1 MRDLK
6 INLTGRMRRQTTR
19 ETIEDIAAHI
29 NRRSIKDLKEFGGGN
44 RRIRVGEYRI
54 AT

>member
-1 MRDLK
+1 MRK
-6 INLTGRMRRQTTR
+6 ATVIETTE
-19 ETIEDIAAHI
+19 ETAAHTK
-29 NRRSIKDLKEFGGGN
+29 RLVRKDLKESGGGN